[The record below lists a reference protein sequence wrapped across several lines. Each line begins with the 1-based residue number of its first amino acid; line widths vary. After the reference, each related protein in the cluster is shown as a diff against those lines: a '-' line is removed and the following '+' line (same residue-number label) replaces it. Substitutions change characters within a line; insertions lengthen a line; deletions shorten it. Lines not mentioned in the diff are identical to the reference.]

1 MFKACSP
8 DSNVLN
14 IRRKFWLYR
23 DKAIH
28 KLKFTNLMS
37 EMQLNDTLF
46 VDISNIL
53 NTTNVT
59 RKYPEDIRIG
69 TITTYVKPP
78 RKND

>member
-14 IRRKFWLYR
+14 IKRKFWLYR
-23 DKAIH
+23 EKAIH

-69 TITTYVKPP
+69 IITTYVKPP

>member
-23 DKAIH
+23 EKAIH

-59 RKYPEDIRIG
+59 RKYPEAIRIG

>member
-1 MFKACSP
+1 
-8 DSNVLN
+8 
-14 IRRKFWLYR
+14 
-23 DKAIH
+23 
-28 KLKFTNLMS
+28 MS
-37 EMQLNDTLF
+37 EMQLNHTLF